1 MTTRK
6 DHDTNRHDTNRHDT
20 NHDTTQDMP
29 PDMDRLVLRYLDALD
44 RQDWDTFGE
53 IWKRAE
59 TDAELERA
67 LREVHQAII
76 EDHNEGGDW
85 DADAEAVADL
95 AVLHF
100 PERPP
105 DTDED
110 LQGPLTAGDVAGRL
124 AADLVS
130 GTVRM
135 TDADREANAR
145 LQGNA
150 TPLPERLKQSAIEQW
165 SAALPVQAGGT
176 YWRTF
181 RETALQ
187 LAMARAQCQTRL
199 AARSQS
205 PPAQPSKSEPK
216 PGPKSDPTSEE
227 KKDEA

>member
-6 DHDTNRHDTNRHDT
+6 EHDT
-20 NHDTTQDMP
+20 NHDTTPDMP
-29 PDMDRLVLRYLDALD
+29 PDIDRLLLQYLDALD
-44 RQDWDTFGE
+44 RQDWDTFGD

-59 TDAELERA
+59 TDAELEQA

-76 EDHNEGGDW
+76 EEHNEGGDW
-85 DADAEAVADL
+85 DADAEAVAGL

-105 DTDED
+105 ETGED
-110 LQGPLTAGDVAGRL
+110 LQRPLTAGDVAGRL

-135 TDADREANAR
+135 TDVDRAANAR
-145 LQGNA
+145 LQGDP
-150 TPLPERLKQSAIEQW
+150 TPLPARLKQSAIEQW

-187 LAMARAQCQTRL
+187 LAMARAQSQTRL
-199 AARSQS
+199 AARAQT
-205 PPAQPSKSEPK
+205 PPATKPEPK
-216 PGPKSDPTSEE
+216 PEPDPKLDPTP
-227 KKDEA
+227 DEQKGDA